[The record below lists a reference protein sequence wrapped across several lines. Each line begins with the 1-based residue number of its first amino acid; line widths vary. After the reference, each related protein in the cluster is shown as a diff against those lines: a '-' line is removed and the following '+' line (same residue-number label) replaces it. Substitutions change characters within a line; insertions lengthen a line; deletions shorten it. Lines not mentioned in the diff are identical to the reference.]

1 MSFSDTIELSLFL
14 SFIFYSFHL
23 AILDIKYKAISN
35 YKLLLLLFLG
45 ICSIIIKILFSN
57 GLKIFHNIA
66 LTYMLSYFMYKL
78 NAIGSGDV
86 IYTLA
91 LSFVYPLSKIDKLI
105 FFPINIIIYATFFSL
120 LYILALT
127 NIKLSLFVFFSW
139 IFIGFFSLLFIIF
152 FSNKIIIKEVPFI
165 PFLLI
170 STIISLFYN
179 DIWSGLIWYKL

>member
-1 MSFSDTIELSLFL
+1 MAFIDIIEIMLFL
-14 SFIFYSFHL
+14 SFIFYSFYL

-45 ICSIIIKILFSN
+45 ICSIIIKILFFN
-57 GLKIFHNIA
+57 GLKILYNIA

-86 IYTLA
+86 IYTLV
-91 LSFVYPLSKIDKLI
+91 LSFVYPISKIDKLI
-105 FFPINIIIYATFFSL
+105 FFPINIIIYATFFSF

-127 NIKLSLFVFFSW
+127 NIKFFLFIFFSW
-139 IFIGFFSLLFIIF
+139 IFIGFLSLLFIIF

-165 PFLLI
+165 PFLLL

-179 DIWSGLIWYKL
+179 EIWSGLIWYKL